1 MLLRAFESLRAVQ
14 LSAILPLGVIIALVA
29 PAGARPAQPGMPAVP
44 GSQGPS
50 TVHAEL
56 VTDVASI
63 QPGSN
68 FRAAIRFTIDEGW
81 HVNWI
86 NPGDAGLAPSIA
98 WKLPAGFK
106 ADIVEWPF
114 PSRFVT
120 GPLVIFGYAGEMLLI
135 SDVRVPADLPA
146 GGNVELAADVS
157 WLACAEEC
165 VPGSA
170 TVRLK
175 LPVETSSRPDPAA
188 RIKFDT
194 SQARW
199 PGPSLAWKLD
209 AWVEETNTIVLELQS
224 GDPAPLPIE
233 GLFFFPY
240 DPGLIENASP
250 QPVSMREV
258 PGGAVYQLRIA
269 RARMPAG
276 ELTRVHGLLVAT
288 SGLSR
293 AEGPAAIEINVPVS
307 RR

>member
-1 MLLRAFESLRAVQ
+1 MFSRAIDALRAARLCAV
-14 LSAILPLGVIIALVA
+14 LPLGVIIALVA
-29 PAGARPAQPGMPAVP
+29 PARAHAAPPGVATIP
-44 GSQGPS
+44 GSPRAAM
-50 TVHAEL
+50 VHAEL
-56 VTDVASI
+56 LADVASI
-63 QPGSN
+63 QPGST
-68 FRAAIRFTIDEGW
+68 FRAAIRFAIDEGW
-81 HVNWI
+81 HVNWT
-86 NPGDAGLAPSIA
+86 NPGDAGLAPGVA

-106 ADIVEWPF
+106 AGIVEWPL
-114 PSRFVT
+114 PSRFVA
-120 GPLVIFGYAGEMLLI
+120 GPLVIFGYAGEVLLI

-170 TVRLK
+170 TVRLT
-175 LPVETSSRPDPAA
+175 LPVEAASRPDPAA
-188 RIKFDT
+188 RSKFDT
-194 SQARW
+194 TQARW

-209 AWVEETNTIVLELQS
+209 AWIEETHTIVLEIQS
-224 GDPAPLPIE
+224 GDPSPLPLE

-240 DPGLIENASP
+240 DPGLIENALP
-250 QPVSMREV
+250 QPVSMQAV

-293 AEGPAAIEINVPVS
+293 AEGPAAIEVNVPVS

>member
-1 MLLRAFESLRAVQ
+1 MMRLAMAALAATHMFAGTALAQGATPV
-14 LSAILPLGVIIALVA
+14 LPGQATL
-29 PAGARPAQPGMPAVP
+29 
-44 GSQGPS
+44 
-50 TVHAEL
+50 VHAVL
-56 VTDVASI
+56 LSNAASI
-63 QPGSN
+63 QPGSILRVGVHLTMN
-68 FRAAIRFTIDEGW
+68 EGW

-106 ADIVEWPF
+106 AGIVEWPL
-114 PSRFVT
+114 PSRLVT
-120 GPLVIFGYAGEMLLI
+120 GPLVIFGYTRDVLLI
-135 SDVRVPADLPA
+135 SDVRVPADLPT

-170 TVRLK
+170 TVRLQ
-175 LPVETSSRPDPAA
+175 LPVEASSRPDPAT

-194 SQARW
+194 TQARW

-209 AWVEETNTIVLELQS
+209 AWIEEANTIVLEIQS
-224 GDPAPLPIE
+224 EDPAPSPLE

-240 DPGLIENASP
+240 DPGLIENALP
-250 QPVSMREV
+250 QPVSMQAV

-293 AEGPAAIEINVPVS
+293 TEGPAAIEVNVPVS

>member
-1 MLLRAFESLRAVQ
+1 MLLRVFESLRAARR
-14 LSAILPLGVIIALVA
+14 SAILPLGVIIALVA
-29 PAGARPAQPGMPAVP
+29 PVQARPLQPGMTAIP
-44 GSQGPS
+44 GSPGAS

-56 VTDVASI
+56 LADVASI
-63 QPGSN
+63 QPGST
-68 FRAAIRFTIDEGW
+68 FRAAIRFAIDEGW

-106 ADIVEWPF
+106 AGIVAWPL

-120 GPLVIFGYAGEMLLI
+120 GPLVIFGYAGDVMLV
-135 SDVRVPADLPA
+135 SDVHVPADLPT
-146 GGNVELAADVS
+146 GGNVELVADVS

-165 VPGSA
+165 VPGST
-170 TVRLK
+170 TVRLQ
-175 LPVETSSRPDPAA
+175 LPVEASSRPDPVA

-194 SQARW
+194 TQARW
-199 PGPSLAWKLD
+199 PVPSLAWKLD
-209 AWVEETNTIVLELQS
+209 AWIEETHTIVLEIQS
-224 GDPAPLPIE
+224 GDPAPSPLE
-233 GLFFFPY
+233 GLFFYPY

-250 QPVSMREV
+250 QPVSMRAV

-293 AEGPAAIEINVPVS
+293 AEGPAAIEVNVPVS